1 MSEKLEAIEADA
13 LSLSEEER
21 VQLAERLLASL
32 TREDGI
38 DEAWSAE
45 IKRRVLLS
53 ESGEMR
59 YSAAAD
65 VIGRARKALG

>member
-13 LSLSEEER
+13 LTLSEEER
-21 VQLAERLLASL
+21 VELAERLLASL

-59 YSAAAD
+59 YSPASE
-65 VIGRARKALG
+65 VIARARKAVE